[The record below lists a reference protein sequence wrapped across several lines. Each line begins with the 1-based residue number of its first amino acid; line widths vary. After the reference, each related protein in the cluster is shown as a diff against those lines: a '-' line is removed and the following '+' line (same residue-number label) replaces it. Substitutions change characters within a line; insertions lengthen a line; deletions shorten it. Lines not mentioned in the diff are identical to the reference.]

1 MSYETY
7 LDQAKKLHEIES
19 KWRGTTVRQYIPEI
33 NKLRKEYNLVTM
45 LDYGCGKAQFHDSS
59 WNAVK
64 YDPAIL
70 EFSTRPTGRFDLVIS
85 TDVLEHIPE
94 EHIENTIADIFNYS
108 DRWVF
113 VSVCCREARE
123 ILPNGMNAHA
133 TVKSE
138 SWWKDK
144 FSKYKNYKL
153 AFTG

>member
-1 MSYETY
+1 MNYDTY
-7 LDQAKKLHEIES
+7 IDQAKKIHENEN

-33 NKLRKEYNLVTM
+33 NKLRREYSLVTM
-45 LDYGCGKAQFHDSS
+45 LDYGCGKAQFHDPI

-64 YDPAIL
+64 YDPAI
-70 EFSTRPTGRFDLVIS
+70 EIFNTKPVGKFDLVIS
-85 TDVLEHIPE
+85 TDVLEHVPE
-94 EHIENTIADIFNYS
+94 ENIDEVIADIFNYS
-108 DRWVF
+108 DRCVF
-113 VSVCCREARE
+113 VSVCCREAKE

-133 TVKSE
+133 TVKPE

>member
-1 MSYETY
+1 MNYDTY
-7 LDQAKKLHEIES
+7 IDQAKKVHENEN

-33 NKLRKEYNLVTM
+33 NKLRREYGLVTM
-45 LDYGCGKAQFHDSS
+45 LDYGCGKAQFHDPI

-64 YDPAIL
+64 YDPAI
-70 EFSTRPTGRFDLVIS
+70 EIFNTKPVGKFDLVIS
-85 TDVLEHIPE
+85 TDVLEHVPE
-94 EHIENTIADIFNYS
+94 ENIDEVIADIFNYS

-133 TVKSE
+133 TIKPE
-138 SWWKDK
+138 EWWKEK
-144 FSKYKNYKL
+144 FNKYKNYKL

>member
-45 LDYGCGKAQFHDSS
+45 LDYGCGKAQFHDAS

-64 YDPAIL
+64 YDPAIP

-113 VSVCCREARE
+113 VSVCCREAKE

-133 TVKSE
+133 TVKHE

>member
-7 LDQAKKLHEIES
+7 LDQAKKLHEIQS

-45 LDYGCGKAQFHDSS
+45 LDYGCGKAQFHDAS

>member
-45 LDYGCGKAQFHDSS
+45 LDYGCGKAQFHDAS

-64 YDPAIL
+64 YDPAIP

>member
-1 MSYETY
+1 
-7 LDQAKKLHEIES
+7 
-19 KWRGTTVRQYIPEI
+19 
-33 NKLRKEYNLVTM
+33 M
-45 LDYGCGKAQFHDSS
+45 LDYGCGKAQFHDAS

-64 YDPAIL
+64 YDPAIPK
-70 EFSTRPTGRFDLVIS
+70 FSTRPTGRFDLVIS

-113 VSVCCREARE
+113 VSVCCREAKE

-133 TVKSE
+133 TVKPE